1 MGGCED
7 EVKRRGRKKGG
18 RKTAKG
24 KKKTKGERGS
34 RGEMRKW
41 DKRREENEK
50 ERSK

>member
-18 RKTAKG
+18 RKTAKE
-24 KKKTKGERGS
+24 KKTKGERGS